1 MQTAFQRLNG
11 NVQKGATSN
20 EEVNLV
26 VAIAA
31 VVVADMLESSEVVD
45 EVEVA
50 KVEERVVVVRP
61 PPPKDELNFEGRSG
75 LLARGGL
82 ARMCMISI
90 LECSRDHGGG
100 ICSDR

>member
-1 MQTAFQRLNG
+1 MMQTAFQRLNG

-50 KVEERVVVVRP
+50 KVEERVASTQ
-61 PPPKDELNFEGRSG
+61 G
-75 LLARGGL
+75 
-82 ARMCMISI
+82 
-90 LECSRDHGGG
+90 
-100 ICSDR
+100 